1 MTTTKFEESS
11 SDEMKIHAL
20 KEFALMLRDYVK
32 APSTTRRSDINQKKS
47 SIRKIIIEAGAHQ
60 TYTIGPPP
68 AVGGL
73 IQRDFDPFDG
83 IFDPPYGMD
92 LITPL
97 LDSIDVAIGSIKD
110 GVFSKVITNIE
121 VTKDEVRTGYAFVA
135 MSIDP
140 SNRDLEDVLD
150 AIKIASKD
158 LSIEAERIDDQ
169 ESNTRITD
177 RIFEAIR
184 VAQFVIVDVTGAR
197 PNVFYEAG
205 YAQGIGK
212 IPIFLARQGTKIE
225 FDIKDYPIIFY
236 DNMRSLREGLKTRLQ
251 AVAKGSGK

>member
-1 MTTTKFEESS
+1 MATDKFEESS
-11 SDEMKIHAL
+11 SDEMKIQRL
-20 KEFALMLRDYVK
+20 KEFALMLRDYK
-32 APSTTRRSDINQKKS
+32 ITPSTARRSAINQKKS
-47 SIRKIIIEAGAHQ
+47 SIRRIIIEAGAHH
-60 TYTIGPPP
+60 TYTIAPPP

-92 LITPL
+92 VIAPI
-97 LDSIDVAIGSIKD
+97 LDSIDVAIGSIQD

-121 VTKDEVRTGYAFVA
+121 IAKDELRAGYAFVA

-140 SNRDLEDVLD
+140 SNRDLDDVLD
-150 AIKIASKD
+150 AIKIAAKD
-158 LSIEAERIDDQ
+158 LGIEAERIDDQ

-212 IPIFLARQGTKIE
+212 IPIFLAKQGTKIE

-236 DNMRSLREGLKTRLQ
+236 DNMRSLREGLKARLR
-251 AVAKGSGK
+251 AVAKGSL